1 MKYFYPICL
10 LLFLAGCQKEDEKKE
25 VIDRAKTDWAFYN
38 LNGDVKSISTKSF
51 TVVNAAGGK
60 GKPQHEN
67 GTDRDTDL
75 TFNEEGMLIK
85 EKLWKNGIKPYSETT
100 FEGRER
106 ITNAVQFINGIP
118 GVKTEY
124 LWDSEG
130 NNTAIT
136 KRNADHTPM
145 SRIEMKYRK
154 GNMIEKITYNAQ
166 NNPIDKK
173 TYSYDD
179 KGNKIGEAIYLRSE
193 YVQYKLHYKYND
205 KNKLIEEAQYDKD
218 GKLLY
223 RTTYVYKGDNLI
235 KTETFNDKGEVEYSE
250 KSNYDKN
257 GNLTAQ
263 VIYEKFSNTTTVEK
277 YQYDSFNNKIMV
289 SVSNND
295 VPVFKISYKYDDKNN
310 VIASNAFDGHGK
322 PRDSRAYTYK
332 YDDKGNWIEKTVA
345 IGGKS
350 SFIVERS
357 IKYFE

>member
-1 MKYFYPICL
+1 MKYFYPLCL
-10 LLFLAGCQKEDEKKE
+10 LLFLAGCQKEEEKKE
-25 VIDRAKTDWAFYN
+25 VIDREKTDWAFYN
-38 LNGDVKSISTKSF
+38 LKGDVKSISTKSF

-60 GKPQHEN
+60 GEPRHEN
-67 GTDRDTDL
+67 ASDRDSDL

-85 EKLWKNGIKPYSETT
+85 EKLWKGGIKPYMETT
-100 FEGRER
+100 YEGRER
-106 ITNAVQFINGIP
+106 VTDELQFINGVP

-124 LWDSEG
+124 LWDNEG
-130 NNTAIT
+130 NNIAIT

-179 KGNKIGEAIYLRSE
+179 KGNKVGEAIYLRSE
-193 YVQYKLHYKYND
+193 YVQYKMHFKYND

-223 RTTYVYKGDNLI
+223 RSTYEYRGDDLA
-235 KTETFNDKGEVEYSE
+235 KTETFNDKGEVEFS
-250 KSNYDKN
+250 KKNSYDKN
-257 GNLTAQ
+257 GNLTGEMT
-263 VIYEKFSNTTTVEK
+263 YEKFSNTTTIEK
-277 YQYDSFNNKIMV
+277 YQYDSFNNKTMV
-289 SVSNND
+289 SVSKND
-295 VPVFKISYKYDDKNN
+295 VLMLKISYKYDDKNN
-310 VIASNAFDGHGK
+310 VIASHAFDGQDR
-322 PRDSRAYTYK
+322 PRESRTYAYK
-332 YDDKGNWIEKTVA
+332 YDDNGNWTQKTIA
-345 IGGKS
+345 IGGKP